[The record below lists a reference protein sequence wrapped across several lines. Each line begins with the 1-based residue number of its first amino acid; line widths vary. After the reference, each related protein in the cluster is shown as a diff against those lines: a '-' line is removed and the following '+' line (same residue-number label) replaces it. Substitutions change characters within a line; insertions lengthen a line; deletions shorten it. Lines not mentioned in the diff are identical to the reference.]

1 MSDKEKNSVVNKS
14 STGFEEELFSGIQKA
29 VTEDEV
35 IAFEAKLNQT
45 FPQKSWLQKR
55 WISIAAVVV
64 ALTAFAS
71 VAHFLGHT
79 SGKKL
84 FGQYYSHFSPE
95 KTSGIVRGGLDLK
108 TEALVYYAE
117 RNYEKATATFKKV
130 LQLNPADYESQF
142 LLSISLI
149 ETGNCEEAL
158 TYLHSITNSPAGFYT
173 DDALWYGALV
183 EIKRCDY
190 SSARQFLSQI
200 DESSEYFSMA
210 NELLKKIKDK

>member
-1 MSDKEKNSVVNKS
+1 MTDNGKNSVINKS
-14 STGFEEELFSGIQKA
+14 SKGFEEELFLGIQKA

-35 IAFEAKLNQT
+35 IAFEARLNQT
-45 FPQKSWLQKR
+45 FPQKNWIQKR

-84 FGQYYSHFSPE
+84 FGQYYAHFSPE
-95 KTSGIVRGGLDLK
+95 KTSGFVRGELDLK

-117 RNYEKATATFKKV
+117 RNYEKATEIFKKV
-130 LQLNPADYESQF
+130 LQLNPVDYESQF

-173 DDALWYGALV
+173 DDALWYAALV
-183 EIKRCDY
+183 EIKRCDF

-200 DESSEYFSMA
+200 DESSEYFPMA